1 MKMFVT
7 RAPTLAVIAAQIAS
21 ARWRIAAVGRHPRPR
36 REPSQLR
43 RRRSGRRCRP
53 GACRIPASA
62 QQRRCLRRASNLAGR
77 AEPCDELTSEW
88 SEQLLRS
95 SIPTTTQYRI
105 TDPVGAGNQTV
116 TIPGPSQRLDEP
128 RQRRD
133 LTVDGSSA
141 TWAASLLVLNSSGD
155 ALTARISGACTGT
168 GCSALAVVHNV
179 TVTYVPA
186 ATITDAAGNPAGGS
200 FVKTQTMY

>member
-1 MKMFVT
+1 M
-7 RAPTLAVIAAQIAS
+7 
-21 ARWRIAAVGRHPRPR
+21 
-36 REPSQLR
+36 
-43 RRRSGRRCRP
+43 
-53 GACRIPASA
+53 
-62 QQRRCLRRASNLAGR
+62 
-77 AEPCDELTSEW
+77 
-88 SEQLLRS
+88 
-95 SIPTTTQYRI
+95 
-105 TDPVGAGNQTV
+105 
-116 TIPGPSQRLDEP
+116 
-128 RQRRD
+128 
-133 LTVDGSSA
+133 DGSSA